1 MSKLRSVSFEI
12 PDDQIEKAYKSKSNI
27 KIECQVRH
35 SRIDLIA
42 EVNGKK
48 LKLKAYYDQQAKQD

>member
-42 EVNGKK
+42 EVDGKN
-48 LKLKAYYDQQAKQD
+48 